1 MSETSVVLSHPAPHV
16 LQVAINRPEAK
27 NAIDEK
33 TRVALIDAIS
43 TGLDDTDV
51 RALLLCGTNGI
62 FCAGGDLASM
72 RDMTEPAARKRM
84 QSGHHLIKLLWHAN
98 IPVVVAMEKFAIGAG
113 AGLALVADH
122 IVAGESTRMSFP
134 FLQLGLVP
142 DWGSTQSLI
151 RKAGWGTAKRL
162 VLDCASLKGRE
173 LLDLGLVEQVVADD
187 SVMGVATDKALEFS
201 RLPRLALRQFKEA
214 MRCSTQSIDV
224 ALAAEEDD
232 QTACFLSEEFEEG
245 LSALQQKRAPDFF
258 RDSSDE

>member
-1 MSETSVVLSHPAPHV
+1 
-16 LQVAINRPEAK
+16 
-27 NAIDEK
+27 
-33 TRVALIDAIS
+33 
-43 TGLDDTDV
+43 
-51 RALLLCGTNGI
+51 
-62 FCAGGDLASM
+62 
-72 RDMTEPAARKRM
+72 
-84 QSGHHLIKLLWHAN
+84 
-98 IPVVVAMEKFAIGAG
+98 
-113 AGLALVADH
+113 
-122 IVAGESTRMSFP
+122 MSFP

-187 SVMGVATDKALEFS
+187 SVMDVATDKALEFS

-214 MRCSTQSIDV
+214 MRRSTQNIDA

-232 QTACFLSEEFEEG
+232 QTACFLSEEFKEG

-258 RDSSDE
+258 SGSSDE

>member
-1 MSETSVVLSHPAPHV
+1 MNGSPECIARPAIPSTAKLV
-16 LQVAINRPEAK
+16 DGAMASLFVAPAFQI
-27 NAIDEK
+27 
-33 TRVALIDAIS
+33 ALP
-43 TGLDDTDV
+43 V
-51 RALLLCGTNGI
+51 
-62 FCAGGDLASM
+62 
-72 RDMTEPAARKRM
+72 
-84 QSGHHLIKLLWHAN
+84 HLTVDK
-98 IPVVVAMEKFAIGAG
+98 VAMEKFAIGAG

-122 IVAGESTRMSFP
+122 IVAGENTRMSFP

-162 VLDCASLKGRE
+162 VLDCASLKGSA
-173 LLDLGLVEQVVADD
+173 LLDLGVVEQVVADD
-187 SVMGVATDKALEFS
+187 SVMDVATDKALEFS